1 MTARLRAGAAIA
13 LLAAAAGCGRVT
25 LPAATPRTLPLRV
38 LPVARPGRSMAVV
51 LSGDGPFAG
60 LANRLAD
67 DLHEAGIPSVVWHST
82 SYYWTP
88 RTPEEAAGD
97 LDLVIRHFGERWGR
111 ERVLVVGYSMGA
123 DIAPFLINRLP
134 EPTRARVDAAA
145 LVAMAH
151 DAVFEFRVEQWW
163 TDTSAPTRAVRPEV
177 ERLRGVRVVCVHG
190 RGDDRGACP
199 EMASSGARV
208 VELRGGHHFRGDYPR
223 LSRIVVELA
232 REVEKGGARCLQ
244 GCGRPAPDR

>member
-1 MTARLRAGAAIA
+1 VA
-13 LLAAAAGCGRVT
+13 LLATAAGCARVAV
-25 LPAATPRTLPLRV
+25 PAPEGSPGPARALPLRV
-38 LPVARPGRSMAVV
+38 LPVAGAGRSMVVV

-60 LANRLAD
+60 LANRLAN
-67 DLHEAGIPSVVWHST
+67 DLQAAGIPAVMWHST

-97 LDLVIRHFGERWGR
+97 LERVIRHFGAAWGR

-123 DIAPFLINRLP
+123 DVAPFLINRLSDD
-134 EPTRARVDAAA
+134 TRGRLRAAA

-163 TDTSAPTRAVRPEV
+163 RDTSAPTRAVRPEM
-177 ERLRGVRVVCVHG
+177 ERLRGLRVLCIHG
-190 RGDDRGACP
+190 EGDEKGACP
-199 EMASSGARV
+199 EMATSGAEV

-223 LSRIVVELA
+223 LSRLVVELA
-232 REVEKGGARCLQ
+232 RDVEQAR
-244 GCGRPAPDR
+244 